1 MADAS
6 NREEWKT
13 IAEQIQ
19 QETDSAKLSQLVK
32 KLCDAFDSVKPPV
45 NQPTTGDQSTP

>member
-6 NREEWKT
+6 NREEWKK

-19 QETDSAKLSQLVK
+19 QETDFAKLRQLVK
-32 KLCDAFDSVKPPV
+32 KLCDAFDRAKMPV
-45 NQPTTGDQSTP
+45 EHQPTAQGD

>member
-6 NREEWKT
+6 NREEWKK

-19 QETDSAKLSQLVK
+19 QETDFRQAEAARK
-32 KLCDAFDSVKPPV
+32 KTL
-45 NQPTTGDQSTP
+45 

>member
-6 NREEWKT
+6 NREEWKK

-19 QETDSAKLSQLVK
+19 QETDSAKLTQLVK
-32 KLCDAFDSVKPPV
+32 KLCDAFDRAKLPV
-45 NQPTTGDQSTP
+45 EHQPTAGD